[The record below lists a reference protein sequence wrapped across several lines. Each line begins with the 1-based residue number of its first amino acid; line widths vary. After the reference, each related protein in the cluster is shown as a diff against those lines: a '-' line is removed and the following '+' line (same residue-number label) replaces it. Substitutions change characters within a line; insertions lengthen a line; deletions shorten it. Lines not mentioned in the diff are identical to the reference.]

1 MRRISLLFIL
11 STLFA
16 TLSAQKISYNLR
28 LTDSYGK
35 SVNDANLF
43 IESGTTDQNGR
54 LEVVAEHGKNTL
66 IEADGY
72 QTAGQKLYADPI
84 YRVVLDKEG
93 EKKSHDNEPQILK
106 TEFEEPLYVVNGRY
120 IPHFTPSSYSE
131 EMITSV
137 TTTKRWKDV
146 KGIFAGHD
154 IEGIDVT
161 VRGVACVTTAPD
173 VTLNTSESPFKYT
186 IIVTD
191 SSGNPIEGAVVYTKV
206 ENTSGSNLWK
216 FELEAGK
223 HITTTSAKYENKS
236 LQLTAQ
242 PSQHITLIE
251 KQATSSPPMVKVMP
265 TFNGGGLKNFMG
277 WLMNY
282 TREELSKCRMS
293 VDTSVYALFT
303 VGASGKVVSVEI
315 LSHNNPR
322 AATIV
327 KNAIYRSPKW
337 EPAIDEGKAVK
348 LKFTIPVIIPG
359 NNY

>member
-11 STLFA
+11 SVLYTA
-16 TLSAQKISYNLR
+16 LSAEEVSYNLR
-28 LTDSYGK
+28 LTDRFGK
-35 SVNDANLF
+35 AIKDTFLF
-43 IESGTTDQNGR
+43 VESGKTDKNGR
-54 LEVVAEHGKNTL
+54 LEVIAEYGKNTL
-66 IEADGY
+66 IEAEGY
-72 QTAGQKLYADPI
+72 QVVGQKLYADPI
-84 YRVVLDKEG
+84 YRVILDKEG
-93 EKKSHDNEPQILK
+93 EKKYHNNEPEVLK

-137 TTTKRWKDV
+137 STTKKWKDV
-146 KGIFAGHD
+146 KSIFAEHD

-161 VRGVACVTTAPD
+161 VRGVALVTTASD
-173 VTLNTSESPFKYT
+173 VVLNTSESQFNYT

-206 ENTSGSNLWK
+206 ENTSDSNHWQ
-216 FELEAGK
+216 FDSQSGK
-223 HITTTSAKYENKS
+223 RVITSSAKYESKS
-236 LQLTAQ
+236 YLLTAQ
-242 PSQHITLIE
+242 PSLNITLTE
-251 KQATSSPPMVKVMP
+251 KPSKSSQPMVKVMP
-265 TFNGGGLKNFMG
+265 TFNGGNLNNFMS

-282 TREELSKCRMS
+282 TREDLSKCRMS

-322 AATIV
+322 AASIV

-337 EPAIDEGKAVK
+337 EPAIDDGKAVK
-348 LKFTIPVIIPG
+348 IKFTIPVIIPG